1 MYVVSSSIAFKNIL
15 VQLSNIM
22 KKLIHLCLFFVT
34 ALNCFALD
42 VLVNTSN
49 FTPPYYSFSINDGV
63 NNFNF
68 INDGTDSLNL
78 GIEYTFTGNNSSVH
92 PFSMFITD
100 SLGNTTNLIS
110 NLSFRGS
117 QSFTLDP
124 NTDYSSYTKTYICDA
139 HSVMVGSFNI
149 VPETSTYA
157 LLLGVL
163 SLALVAL
170 RRL

>member
-1 MYVVSSSIAFKNIL
+1 
-15 VQLSNIM
+15 M
-22 KKLIHLCLFFVT
+22 KKLFHLFLFFVI
-34 ALNCFALD
+34 ALDCLAVD

-49 FTPPYYSFSINDGV
+49 FSYPYYNFSINDGV

-68 INDGTDSLNL
+68 INEGPDSLNL
-78 GIEYTFTGNNSSVH
+78 GIEYTFTGNNSSFH

-100 SLGNTTNLIS
+100 SLGNTTYLIS

-124 NTDYSSYTKTYICDA
+124 NTDYSSYTKTYICEN
-139 HSVMVGSFNI
+139 HSGMVGSFNI
-149 VPETSTYA
+149 VPESSSYA
-157 LLLGVL
+157 LLIGIL

-170 RRL
+170 RRRQ

>member
-1 MYVVSSSIAFKNIL
+1 MNFKFYL
-15 VQLSNIM
+15 LP
-22 KKLIHLCLFFVT
+22 LFFIT
-34 ALNCFALD
+34 ALNCFAVD
-42 VLVNTSN
+42 VLVNDSG
-49 FTPPYYSFSINDGV
+49 FASPYYSFSIDDGATD
-63 NNFNF
+63 FNF
-68 INDGTDSLNL
+68 INEGSDSLNV
-78 GIEYTFTGNNSSVH
+78 GIEYTFTGNNSSDH

-139 HSVMVGSFNI
+139 HSGMVGSFNI
-149 VPETSTYA
+149 VPESSTYG
-157 LLLGVL
+157 LLIGIL

-170 RRL
+170 RRRCSNN